1 MARGSKFSF
10 PIPGRRNHGKKDVIE
25 TSSIPSVESHYP
37 EYTPRVEDPSKPSK
51 AERLL
56 GTSNLA
62 IRQQP
67 SLPQP
72 PTRTAPVPIP
82 EPPQS
87 PGYMTVTV
95 SEASFGSDCTDHASS
110 TAVEDVAHPPR
121 WQSIHPRPSSNLLG
135 NAYNDDRGRAGS
147 IGSTVSRRIQG
158 QGSSSTLRSFYDAHK
173 SPMSVSQQ
181 TSASAVRDMALR
193 KGERPIQHQGEH
205 AKSTPNLT
213 SHQDLEAAKRQAK
226 KNKPPRLDLSRLFPK
241 PRAQNSSNGAPLLSP
256 TKMVNSPMPMSAT
269 SEYFPRHHAASLRE
283 TTPAPSI
290 RSVQRQDPPAPS
302 RIERPKNQKGKEK
315 DAKDQKAFKRDVF
328 DNAKVNVRRPPRGIQ
343 HWFEGLD
350 EEDEEEDDDVPP
362 PPPIPE
368 TAPPKPPP
376 VRAANLAPI
385 RKSSLGRVLPRE
397 VVAPKLDR
405 TQTSHLSPATQMEFY
420 KTPAPRRPLHR
431 QRSASNQSVE
441 SQVTA
446 ISSRSKFSNSNLQD
460 NSVLSMS
467 SSDEECENE
476 PHKPVAPV
484 RDSLAVSTDNEG
496 EIIIGRAQAFE
507 VKPRPKHGRSDSNGR
522 RPSESTLSM
531 ASVSTSAA
539 TIEVMLSP
547 DPHSSYLPRHSRT
560 KASRHSRQPSAIPE
574 HDTRPRTASVGETA
588 ALSPTTSP
596 RSARTSRSEPRS
608 RSEQH
613 KLMAVTEEEEA
624 LLEMMRRK
632 RAAMAKHSFS
642 EGYKTALTQATKRGD
657 TPTPRN
663 YENMPRTSGFL
674 VMDSPG
680 SGVSTDH
687 PASVSSKYS
696 KQGSVSG
703 SDTLTSLGSG
713 ATSARGRSKKTQKPP
728 VIPTSILRDTSS
740 SDSNTAP
747 HHQFS
752 EIDSPA
758 RNNPRYQLSAHL
770 DFSPLDVFP
779 STPSNASIASPTTAS
794 HASPLPS
801 PITPGRPGEIDLLVK
816 VAGSEP
822 SCNGDED
829 LVHSAGSIEPFMTS
843 SVEKLHESHRTSEA
857 SPRARRRTASSGADV
872 VFGSDGV
879 KSQSVSRSV
888 SRRESELSQIHR
900 PQVSPLYQHAF
911 DTLDTS
917 DTPELYH
924 SEPKSARSRSARR
937 TSSIVA
943 PPRSTRTSV
952 ASSITPSTAPTSRSV
967 RDSRISKTSRISREN
982 SLKKRESM
990 ATSSI
995 NTRCSV
1001 SDDVLAAWGS
1011 LGGWRTFEER
1021 V

>member
-10 PIPGRRNHGKKDVIE
+10 PIPGRRNHAKKDVVE
-25 TSSIPSVESHYP
+25 TSSIPSVDSHYP

-62 IRQQP
+62 LRQSSRQQ
-67 SLPQP
+67 PQP

-95 SEASFGSDCTDHASS
+95 SEASFGSDYTDHASS

-121 WQSIHPRPSSNLLG
+121 WQSLHPRPSSNLLG
-135 NAYNDDRGRAGS
+135 NAYNNDRGRAGS
-147 IGSTVSRRIQG
+147 IGSTVSRQIHG

-173 SPMSVSQQ
+173 SPLAVSQQ

-193 KGERPIQHQGEH
+193 KGERPIHPGEH
-205 AKSTPNLT
+205 AKSTPSLPL
-213 SHQDLEAAKRQAK
+213 HQDQESAKRQAK

-241 PRAQNSSNGAPLLSP
+241 PRTQNSSNGAPLLSP

-269 SEYFPRHHAASLRE
+269 SEDFPRNPAASQRE
-283 TTPAPSI
+283 TTPAPSVK
-290 RSVQRQDPPAPS
+290 SVQRSDPPAPS
-302 RIERPKNQKGKEK
+302 RVERPKNQKAKGKE
-315 DAKDQKAFKRDVF
+315 AKNQKAFKRDVF

-350 EEDEEEDDDVPP
+350 EEDEEEDDDIPP

-368 TAPPKPPP
+368 RAPPKPAP
-376 VRAANLAPI
+376 VRAFNLAPL

-431 QRSASNQSVE
+431 QRSASNQSVD

-446 ISSRSKFSNSNLQD
+446 ISSRSKFSTSNLQD

-467 SSDEECENE
+467 SSDEEYEAE

-496 EIIIGRAQAFE
+496 EIIIGKAQAFE
-507 VKPRPKHGRSDSNGR
+507 VKPRPKHGRNESNRR

-531 ASVSTSAA
+531 TSVSTSAA

-574 HDTRPRTASVGETA
+574 HDTRPRTASAGETA
-588 ALSPTTSP
+588 ALSPTMSP
-596 RSARTSRSEPRS
+596 RSAKTSRSEPRS
-608 RSEQH
+608 TRSEQH

-663 YENMPRTSGFL
+663 DEDLHRTSGFL

-680 SGVSTDH
+680 SGLTTGH
-687 PASVSSKYS
+687 PASISSNYS

-703 SDTLTSLGSG
+703 SDTLTSLGSV
-713 ATSARGRSKKTQKPP
+713 RGRPKKTQKSS

-747 HHQFS
+747 HYQYS

-770 DFSPLDVFP
+770 DFSPLDPFP
-779 STPSNASIASPTTAS
+779 STPTSASIASPTTAS

-801 PITPGRPGEIDLLVK
+801 PITPGRPGEADLMVK

-843 SVEKLHESHRTSEA
+843 SIEKLHESHRTSEV

-872 VFGSDGV
+872 PFGSDGV
-879 KSQSVSRSV
+879 QSQNVSRNVSRPESQMSQS
-888 SRRESELSQIHR
+888 HR
-900 PQVSPLYQHAF
+900 PHVSPLHQHTF
-911 DTLDTS
+911 ESLDTS

-924 SEPKSARSRSARR
+924 SEPKSARTRPSRRN
-937 TSSIVA
+937 SSIVA
-943 PPRSTRTSV
+943 PQRSARTSV
-952 ASSITPSTAPTSRSV
+952 ASSTTPSTAPTSRSV
-967 RDSRISKTSRISREN
+967 RDSRISKSSRLSREN
-982 SLKKRESM
+982 SLKKRESLVPS
-990 ATSSI
+990 TIS
-995 NTRCSV
+995 TRCSV